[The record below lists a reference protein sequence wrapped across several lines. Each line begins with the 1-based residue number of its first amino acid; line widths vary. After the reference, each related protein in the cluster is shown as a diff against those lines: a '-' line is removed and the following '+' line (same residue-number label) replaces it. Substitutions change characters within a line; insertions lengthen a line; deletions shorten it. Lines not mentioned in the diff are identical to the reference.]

1 LEYKVK
7 DLQKLLNANFLEN
20 FDEVGE
26 NLYTYQYQIE
36 EYKYHLLY
44 FNNPN
49 HANKS
54 QQEKLK
60 VIIDNYEVT
69 LNRKGNVRTRSTNAL
84 TREVSTW
91 IFIANLELKN
101 WFKTL
106 IEGDFKIYEWDT
118 HPTMSAPEPE
128 TDDEDGYVER
138 NEFGDEFVGGCAT
151 CGDDIN
157 SAQTDSNGNCK
168 NCR

>member
-1 LEYKVK
+1 MRRDINDIASEVANQIKYLEYKVK

-20 FDEVGE
+20 FAEVGE

-49 HANKS
+49 HANKT

-60 VIIDNYEVT
+60 VIISGYEVT

-91 IFIANLELKN
+91 IFLANLELKN
-101 WFKTL
+101 WFSNR
-106 IEGDFKIYEWDT
+106 IEGEIKVYPME
-118 HPTMSAPEPE
+118 
-128 TDDEDGYVER
+128 
-138 NEFGDEFVGGCAT
+138 
-151 CGDDIN
+151 
-157 SAQTDSNGNCK
+157 
-168 NCR
+168 